1 MTEPLGRPAAAP
13 GARRAF
19 PARLRRLGALAPLLG
34 GLAQP
39 LAAQLKSVPVYPLL
53 AAGRGWAAALDY
65 GSGLNDA
72 SGHARHLGAR
82 VGAGTARVRLTA
94 AGGAWDA
101 GASTSAQFGG
111 TALLRVLGKGSGG
124 LALHALA
131 GAGYTRAGP
140 ADSAATY
147 VTIPLGLAVV
157 RSGLQT
163 SRGAMMPW
171 LASLVEFDG
180 VSFGAVRATQTG
192 VGLSGGLAATLHGRL
207 GAHAAFEWMRMFQRG
222 AIGVTLSGGTRV
234 TAGVGVH
241 LLLSGTR

>member
-1 MTEPLGRPAAAP
+1 MKPCGCPALP
-13 GARRAF
+13 S
-19 PARLRRLGALAPLLG
+19 RLRWLGTLAPLLG

-53 AAGRGWAAALDY
+53 AVRQGWAAGLDF

-82 VGAGTARVRLTA
+82 VGGGAGRLQLTA
-94 AGGAWDA
+94 AAGAWDA

-111 TALLRVLGKGSGG
+111 TTLLRLLGSRSGG
-124 LALHALA
+124 LALHVLA

-140 ADSAATY
+140 TGDATTY
-147 VTIPLGLAVV
+147 VTVPLGIALV

-163 SRGAMMPW
+163 SRGAVTPW
-171 LASLVEFDG
+171 LMSRVETMR
-180 VSFGAVRATQTG
+180 VSFGTVRASQNAVGVSGGMAAAVR
-192 VGLSGGLAATLHGRL
+192 GRL
-207 GAHAAFEWMRMFQRG
+207 GVHAALEWLRMFDRSRL
-222 AIGVTLSGGTRV
+222 GVTLPGGNRV

-241 LLLSGTR
+241 LLLSGMP